1 MQPIVPRMRAYFAPV
16 GRAAATPSVFDPA
29 KNAAFSLDAP
39 PAPWID
45 VGWIE
50 NFERSS
56 ATKLLPLHAGVAGAA
71 QSQFRSGV
79 NAQVKFDFTAWGK
92 LQMALSS
99 GSQHM
104 NILAE
109 LPNASDQASGGPPVL
124 PGAVLPGSTP
134 SEIVVGVGVVNSFAV
149 GDIIA
154 VDSDYAQQ
162 IGYVGSGV
170 AGAYVKNALD
180 VLFDINY
187 IRRITF
193 NVGRIA
199 ATTLTTL
206 QLAQPLIGGVP
217 PANAQVQKVIG
228 FVDREGGSF
237 FQEWSALFVALSTT
251 GARVF
256 YHYPRLQSAA
266 PAQEKATNI
275 ADSYDAW
282 SLRAS
287 FIALPTQ
294 DINDGEQVL
303 CYRSYLPASSA
314 ALY

>member
-1 MQPIVPRMRAYFAPV
+1 
-16 GRAAATPSVFDPA
+16 
-29 KNAAFSLDAP
+29 
-39 PAPWID
+39 
-45 VGWIE
+45 
-50 NFERSS
+50 
-56 ATKLLPLHAGVAGAA
+56 
-71 QSQFRSGV
+71 
-79 NAQVKFDFTAWGK
+79 
-92 LQMALSS
+92 
-99 GSQHM
+99 
-104 NILAE
+104 
-109 LPNASDQASGGPPVL
+109 
-124 PGAVLPGSTP
+124 
-134 SEIVVGVGVVNSFAV
+134 
-149 GDIIA
+149 
-154 VDSDYAQQ
+154 
-162 IGYVGSGV
+162 
-170 AGAYVKNALD
+170 

-206 QLAQPLIGGVP
+206 QLAQPLLGGVP

-237 FQEWSALFVALSTT
+237 FQEWSALFVALSAT

-256 YHYPRLQSAA
+256 YHYPRLQPAA
-266 PAQEKATNI
+266 PAQEKATAI

-282 SLRAS
+282 SLHGS